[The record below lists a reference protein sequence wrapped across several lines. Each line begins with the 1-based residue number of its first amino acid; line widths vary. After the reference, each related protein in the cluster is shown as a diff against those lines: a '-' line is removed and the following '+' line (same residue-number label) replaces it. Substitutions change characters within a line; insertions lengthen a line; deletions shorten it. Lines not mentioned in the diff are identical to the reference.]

1 MKPIYLN
8 MKLNDN
14 FNKND
19 SIKKDISSND
29 CIPIIIEEKKN
40 FKIIKKIIKF
50 QIIKK
55 FRSSKEK

>member
-1 MKPIYLN
+1 MKNFKKKKDLALKPIYLN

-29 CIPIIIEEKKN
+29 CIPIIIEEKKTL
-40 FKIIKKIIKF
+40 KLSKKL
-50 QIIKK
+50 
-55 FRSSKEK
+55 SNSK